1 MQAHTPSPTV
11 EPRRLVVG
19 LQDLEPEVRTFN
31 TAIIACNMCGQPHEA
46 LKVNSRD
53 QVWHC
58 LVEVVPACCCCLTL
72 WKHDY
77 SRVTHMITSARSQ
90 RPNTC
95 AVLMDAAS
103 LFIAARTACNSWC
116 SWALCACSGCCAL
129 PLCPLLVQ
137 VYQKLLDA
145 GLQPIS
151 TTYTALISAFGK
163 AGQLD
168 KAMET
173 FHTMIQQGCER
184 SVITYS
190 ALISAC
196 EKSGKWELALELFDK
211 MQQEGCSP
219 NTVTYNSLIS
229 ACQQGGWGC

>member
-1 MQAHTPSPTV
+1 MHGS
-11 EPRRLVVG
+11 
-19 LQDLEPEVRTFN
+19 
-31 TAIIACNMCGQPHEA
+31 
-46 LKVNSRD
+46 
-53 QVWHC
+53 
-58 LVEVVPACCCCLTL
+58 
-72 WKHDY
+72 
-77 SRVTHMITSARSQ
+77 
-90 RPNTC
+90 
-95 AVLMDAAS
+95 
-103 LFIAARTACNSWC
+103 
-116 SWALCACSGCCAL
+116 ACSNLRNVCVRLPSRFAHQPCCS
-129 PLCPLLVQ
+129 Q

-196 EKSGKWELALELFDK
+196 EKAGKWELALDLFDQ
-211 MQQEGCSP
+211 MQREGCTP
-219 NTVTYNSLIS
+219 NTVTYNSLIT
-229 ACQQGGWGC
+229 ACQQGESTAAAQCGMLCCVPTGPVVTLPAV